1 MIIKYIIYQVVSDQF
16 KILDETK
23 SFYENLYKKRK
34 ITESDLEVLITKLKK
49 IEFPKLS
56 DTESK
61 SIEGPSTKSEILSL
75 KKEKENDKTPGP
87 EGFTCEFFLDRY
99 KLFYYKSNQ

>member
-1 MIIKYIIYQVVSDQF
+1 MERNPLNYISKKISQVVKDDGQVVSDQF

-23 SFYENLYKKRK
+23 SFYEKSYKKR
-34 ITESDLEVLITKLKK
+34 IIESKVFITKLKK

-61 SIEGPSTKSEILSL
+61 SIEGPLTKSENS
-75 KKEKENDKTPGP
+75 
-87 EGFTCEFFLDRY
+87 
-99 KLFYYKSNQ
+99 

>member
-1 MIIKYIIYQVVSDQF
+1 MKII
-16 KILDETK
+16 
-23 SFYENLYKKRK
+23 
-34 ITESDLEVLITKLKK
+34 ESDLEVFITKLKK

-75 KKEKENDKTPGP
+75 KKK
-87 EGFTCEFFLDRY
+87 
-99 KLFYYKSNQ
+99 